1 MALLLHKLSK
11 LSQEDATST
20 ASVVEGAEGQG
31 EDTGVATTTGED
43 TQTTDASV
51 AATTTTEVTT
61 DSGAS
66 DAATTEIVI
75 DVDSDL
81 DTTPEAEALAETEDD
96 LEEVEDGIDTATEV
110 AEALESLVEQMEADH
125 EAGKLNDAALG
136 YANAYGNELVE
147 EVGLPVEQVSNESVT
162 LSVEGFKER
171 IVEIWKMV
179 ANMIKTFIE
188 KVATFFKQNF
198 TILGQ
203 AKKKAEAL
211 KAKLDGLGDS
221 AKAKSETL
229 PGKQFKSMLIDGKF
243 PDVLQ
248 ILGQTQ
254 DLAKTA
260 FTGEGPD
267 LALLQ
272 FATAMIE
279 GINASSVD
287 SLKSGLEAVDVG
299 NLKSTNMN
307 FLEGKHGSE
316 SKGKDENGREYTEYE
331 TKPFFGDY
339 VISYR
344 VYDSEPKT
352 MKGYEIVKV
361 YLDALLASL
370 KSLVSKE
377 GGEKKAIPETVP
389 TADVKTCKNI
399 VAETM
404 ALIDTALAYDK
415 KNGEMA
421 RTMQELKKAG
431 DSLSSRAGGLK
442 DVPADV
448 SKQLSGVLSLV
459 RNTVSASGKFSR
471 MSMKLCKMSAQES
484 LSYATASVAQY
495 A

>member
-11 LSQEDATST
+11 LSQEDATS
-20 ASVVEGAEGQG
+20 AAAVVEGVEGQ
-31 EDTGVATTTGED
+31 GED

-51 AATTTTEVTT
+51 AATTTTEVTA

-110 AEALESLVEQMEADH
+110 AEALESLVEQMETDA

-171 IVEIWKMV
+171 IVEIWKMIT
-179 ANMIKTFIE
+179 NMIKTFIE

-211 KAKLDGLGDS
+211 KAKLDGLGDT

-243 PDVLQ
+243 PDVKGVLSRSQEVVNAALKDKGSDLEILQ
-248 ILGQTQ
+248 YTTSMLKDVDVG
-254 DLAKTA
+254 
-260 FTGEGPD
+260 
-267 LALLQ
+267 
-272 FATAMIE
+272 
-279 GINASSVD
+279 SVD
-287 SLKSGLEAVDVG
+287 SLKSSLANVSVAT
-299 NLKSTNMN
+299 LKATAFDALDGVAGATQKS
-307 FLEGKHGSE
+307 
-316 SKGKDENGREYTEYE
+316 GKDEQGREFSEYE
-331 TKPFFGDY
+331 TQPFFGDY
-339 VISYR
+339 VISTRSYK
-344 VYDSEPKT
+344 EPVPT
-352 MKGYEIVKV
+352 AKGFEAVKK
-361 YLDALLASL
+361 YMSALMESL
-370 KSLVSKE
+370 RSINLKE
-377 GGEKKAIPETVP
+377 ALKGNSNVPETVA
-389 TADVKTCKNI
+389 TASIADCKAI
-399 VAETM
+399 VDSAI
-404 ALIDTALAYDK
+404 ALVNSTLAYEK
-415 KNGEMA
+415 SNGDVS
-421 RTMQELKKAG
+421 RTMEELKKAG
-431 DSLSSRAGGLK
+431 DALSSRAGGLK
-442 DVPADV
+442 DVPEDV
-448 SKQLSGVLSLV
+448 SKQLSGVLALV
-459 RNTVSASGKFSR
+459 RSTVQNSSKFAR
-471 MSMKLCKMSAQES
+471 IATKLAKQSTTLS
-484 LSYATASVAQY
+484 LGYVSASVAQY